1 MAVDHILFNKA
12 VWINYDSQNGTV
24 NINGKSRSTGVS
36 KYPLGQ
42 RVRFKLNDPDNSI
55 SYGDE
60 GTIIG
65 SLGFIAKPDIS
76 DSQMNSCLKDK
87 VDADTNNRI
96 LVKLDKGK
104 IVYVPGNWADL
115 YWKGEQNGKYS
126 N

>member
-1 MAVDHILFNKA
+1 MIDHMLFNRA
-12 VWINYDSQNGTV
+12 FWINYDSKNGTV

-36 KYPLGQ
+36 RYPLGK
-42 RVRFKLNDPDNSI
+42 RVRFTLNDSDNSI

-87 VDADTNNRI
+87 AYADTDNRI

-104 IVYVPGNWADL
+104 LIYVPGNWANL
-115 YWKGEQNGKYS
+115 T
-126 N
+126 